1 MPDRWELRAR
11 GVNGATSARL
21 PSDAGGEK
29 GGIAAAGV
37 PMGRPGRHA
46 LPGAR
51 GAVKGGMDRHDLAKL
66 ILVRLDAE
74 GPRIR
79 ADFNSPRGTRTRHAV
94 VDDLLPAEIAHRIH
108 AAFGDGSAF
117 LRRDSFRERKKTLAK
132 LDRLPAIAAEIS
144 YAIQDPAVVAKVGEL
159 TGMERLEPDASLY
172 AGGLSM
178 MTRGDFL
185 NPHIDNS
192 HDAARERYRR
202 LNLLYY
208 VTPDWREENGGN
220 LELWDDHVRTPVT
233 LTSKFNRLAIMETNK
248 HSMHSVS
255 PVVADGARTCVSSY
269 YFSEISPDGSE
280 YFHVTS
286 FSARPEQGLLRAV
299 SAVDA
304 AARNVAGRVLGL
316 GRGKDEVNQG

>member
-1 MPDRWELRAR
+1 
-11 GVNGATSARL
+11 
-21 PSDAGGEK
+21 
-29 GGIAAAGV
+29 
-37 PMGRPGRHA
+37 
-46 LPGAR
+46 
-51 GAVKGGMDRHDLAKL
+51 MDRHELANL
-66 ILVRLDAE
+66 ILARLDAE
-74 GPRIR
+74 APRIR
-79 ADFNSPRGTRTRHAV
+79 AEFSSPRGTRTRHAV
-94 VDDLLPAEIAHRIH
+94 VDDLLPTEIAHRIH

-144 YAIQDPAVVAKVGEL
+144 YAIQDPAVVAKVGKL

-178 MTRGDFL
+178 MTKGDFL

-220 LELWDDHVRTPVT
+220 LELWDDDVRKPVT

-316 GRGKDEVNQG
+316 GRGKDEVNKG